1 MSKKPRQKAAASEQE
16 MESVLNAL
24 NNFPSALN
32 STEKFEEYYSL
43 LTQNSSLLYQIISSD
58 LVWFKPWKKIKEGKA
73 FNSKWF
79 SGGKTNFSF
88 NCLDRHVNS
97 SARNKA
103 AIIWEGENGESEIFT
118 YQILLSKVEQF
129 ANVLKNSGVKKGDV
143 VMIYMGLIPALII
156 SVLACARI
164 GAIYSLVFAGY
175 GKGAIRK
182 RIECSKPNIII
193 TADAAVRRGQIIP
206 LKENLDAAAEGL
218 DYVKKI
224 IVFRRNPGHQVE
236 MHAGRDF
243 YWNEL
248 MSAASD
254 TCDAEELEADHPL
267 SLCFISTGKDEPV
280 MVHHY
285 TAGLMIQTLLSSKL
299 IFDFKD
305 NDILWCTVDTA
316 WLSGLTFSVYTA
328 LLNGITSVIYEGV
341 PNHPAPDRYWNI
353 ISKYK
358 VNVFCTIPTFLRA
371 SNDWGM
377 NWLNRHDLSSLRII
391 TSIGELLNPEL
402 KQWYFKNI
410 GIGKSKLID
419 CWYQTEAGCVLFA
432 SSATNLKECKDS
444 FLKPLP
450 AVDFEILNL
459 QSNAVKDESYG
470 YLVLKNSLPSMSD
483 YFYSE
488 KSINSNHTVGLFKN
502 KFFINEIAQYQN
514 NGLRIAG
521 RSDQTAKI
529 AGHRVSLNEIAKII
543 KSHPSSAEATVIAKP
558 DKIKGYGLFAFVV
571 LYDKQNESMLLKE
584 ELRDFVMNEIGAIA
598 KPDEVKFIDAFPT
611 KEILVDTETATEKRR
626 IPDMKQL
633 LTLALNSAE
642 EPADE
647 LNHLEE
653 MREKLLI
660 HLIRLSAK
668 V

>member
-1 MSKKPRQKAAASEQE
+1 
-16 MESVLNAL
+16 MERVLNAL

-32 STEKFEEYYSL
+32 TTEKYEDYYSL
-43 LTQNSSLLYQIISSD
+43 LAQNSSLLYQIISRE
-58 LVWFKPWKKIKEGKA
+58 LVWFKPWKKIKEGKSLYA
-73 FNSKWF
+73 KWF
-79 SGGKTNFSF
+79 SGGKTNLSF

-143 VMIYMGLIPALII
+143 VMIYMGMIPALII

-164 GAIYSLVFAGY
+164 GAIHSIVFAGY
-175 GKGAIRK
+175 GKGATRK
-182 RIECSKPNIII
+182 RIEHSKPNIII

-206 LKENLDAAAEGL
+206 LKENLDAAAEGF
-218 DYVKKI
+218 DWIKKI
-224 IVFRRNPGHQVE
+224 FVIRRIPGHQVE

-267 SLCFISTGKDEPV
+267 SLCFISTGNDEPV
-280 MVHHY
+280 MIRHN
-285 TAGLMIQTLLSSKL
+285 TSGIMIQTLLSSKL

-305 NDILWCTVDTA
+305 NDISWCTVDTA
-316 WLSGLTFSVYTA
+316 WLSGLTFSVYA
-328 LLNGITSVIYEGV
+328 PLLNGITSVIYEGV

-391 TSIGELLNPEL
+391 ASIGEPLTTEL
-402 KQWYFKNI
+402 KQWYYKNI
-410 GIGKSKLID
+410 GNGKSKLID
-419 CWYQTEAGCVLFA
+419 CWYQTEAGSVLFA
-432 SSATNLKECKDS
+432 SSATNLKECKDN

-450 AVDFEILNL
+450 AVDCEILNL
-459 QSNAVKDESYG
+459 QSKPVKDEGYG
-470 YLVLKNSLPSMSD
+470 CLVLNNSLPSMSD
-483 YFYSE
+483 YFFSE
-488 KSINSNHTVGLFKN
+488 EFNNSSSPIRLFKN
-502 KFFINEIAQYQN
+502 RFFINEIAQYQN
-514 NGLRIAG
+514 RGLRISG
-521 RSDQTAKI
+521 RSDRTAKI
-529 AGHRVSLNEIAKII
+529 AGHRISLNEIAKVL
-543 KSHPSSAEATVIAKP
+543 KSHPASAEAIVIARP
-558 DKIKGYGLFAFVV
+558 DKIKGYGLSAFVV
-571 LYDKQNESMLLKE
+571 LHDKQNESMLLKE

-598 KPDEVKFIDAFPT
+598 KPDEVKFIDAIPS
-611 KEILVDTETATEKRR
+611 KEILLDTASGAMKIR
-626 IPDMKQL
+626 IPDIKQL
-633 LTLALNSAE
+633 LAITLNEE
-642 EPADE
+642 EPAGDE
-647 LNHLEE
+647 ITYLEK
-653 MREKLLI
+653 MREELI
-660 HLIRLSAK
+660 IHHLSLTAK